1 MFPRELKYYGV
12 CQIVNV
18 TVFGL
23 FKRPLRS
30 THTSLPSLC
39 VYKKE
44 LVPLSPL
51 ICRAL
56 VR

>member
-1 MFPRELKYYGV
+1 MLPRELKYYGV

-23 FKRPLRS
+23 FRRPLRN

-44 LVPLSPL
+44 LVPLFPL

-56 VR
+56 VH